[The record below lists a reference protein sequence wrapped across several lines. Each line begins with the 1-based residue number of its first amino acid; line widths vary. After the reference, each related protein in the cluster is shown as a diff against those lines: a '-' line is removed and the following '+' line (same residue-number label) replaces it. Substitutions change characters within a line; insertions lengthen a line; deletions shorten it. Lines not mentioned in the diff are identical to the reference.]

1 MAAAGALVVH
11 GVPGPFHAVVGEVG
25 AALDACDFAACVVRC
40 EEALP
45 WVEALGDRST
55 ARYLRYVA
63 ALALVELTELGRAG
77 DLLEELL
84 GSTEPQDA
92 LWRAKALA
100 LASEVAFTSGRP
112 ARAVEH
118 LADALDLLET
128 TPSRHV
134 NRLSATMASAL
145 ALQAAGAH
153 PEAEVL
159 LRQVLAAVPATP
171 GVHELNVLPELV
183 LLVAERAAGAEL
195 WGDRAEADLQ
205 WRRVLELSLR
215 WRRTGRAAGEPSHE
229 LRSTAAE
236 ALAWQRLG
244 DHDAA
249 SAAADGAGLLSAARE
264 GALTGRVEGVMARLH
279 LAGAAQHRG
288 DLTTAGARL
297 DEALVETHRTEPGV
311 WAFAVLAVRAEL
323 DAAERAVAAG
333 AEPSARLAPRTD
345 RWRDLARL
353 LLKRTAAGS
362 RSLVSEVEALRRA
375 RGAARAREAADRA
388 VLTDPL
394 TGVANRRG
402 LDEALAQADRA
413 GEPVSAC
420 FVDLDRFKAVNDDHS
435 HEVGDEVLR
444 RVAAVLT
451 DVVRS
456 GAGGG
461 RGDLVARYGG
471 EEFVVLDRG
480 GADLAVQ
487 ARRVVE
493 AVAAHPWSEVAR
505 GLAVTVS
512 VGVTGPVPAGQ
523 VLARSDAAMLSAKRL
538 GRGRA
543 VVGAVA

>member
-1 MAAAGALVVH
+1 MSGGALVVH
-11 GVPGPFHAVVGEVG
+11 GAPGPFHALVDEVG
-25 AALDACDFAACVVRC
+25 HALDECDFAACAARC
-40 EEALP
+40 VEVLP
-45 WVEALGDRST
+45 WVEALGDRGT
-55 ARYLRYVA
+55 ASYLRYVA
-63 ALALVELTELGRAG
+63 ALALVDLAELERAS

-84 GSTEPQDA
+84 GGTGPQDP

-100 LASEVAFTSGRP
+100 LASEVAFKEGRP

-118 LADALDLLET
+118 LAEALDLLET
-128 TPSRHV
+128 TPSRHL

-159 LRQVLAAVPATP
+159 LRRVLAGVPETD
-171 GVHELNVLPELV
+171 GVHELNVLPELA
-183 LLVAERAAGAEL
+183 LLVAERAVGAEL
-195 WGDRAEADLQ
+195 CGDRPEADRQ

-215 WRRTGRAAGEPSHE
+215 WRRCGLEAGEPPHVV
-229 LRSTAAE
+229 RSTATE

-244 DHDAA
+244 DHATATATAA
-249 SAAADGAGLLSAARE
+249 GAGLLTAARS

-279 LAGAAQHRG
+279 LAGEAEHRG
-288 DLTTAGARL
+288 DLVTAGAHL

-311 WAFAVLAVRAEL
+311 WAYAVLAVRAEV
-323 DAAERAVAAG
+323 DARVRAAAAG
-333 AEPSARLAPRTD
+333 ADPAQQLAPRSD

-375 RGAARAREAADRA
+375 RGAARARDAAARA

-402 LDEALAQADRA
+402 LDEALCEATRTGQ
-413 GEPVSAC
+413 PVSAC
-420 FVDLDRFKAVNDDHS
+420 FVDLDRFKAVNDGHS

-444 RVAAVLT
+444 RVAAVLV
-451 DVVRS
+451 DVVRARPA
-456 GAGGG
+456 GAGE
-461 RGDLVARYGG
+461 DLVARYGG
-471 EEFVVLDRG
+471 DEFVVLARG
-480 GADLAVQ
+480 GADLGAQ

-493 AVAAHPWSEVAR
+493 AVAAHPWSQVAD

-512 VGVTGPVPAGQ
+512 VGVTGPVPAAL
-523 VLARSDAAMLSAKRL
+523 VLARSDAAMRAAKRL

-543 VVGAVA
+543 VVGAPA